1 MSVQKNVSLFGPAVW
16 EHIYEC
22 LVLLYRKTLTK
33 ERKSVTYHFR
43 VSNLQRYM
51 FNHWPINNERN
62 IISFLA
68 EKYYFQA
75 LYFQQE
81 KKDISFV
88 DNQSAIVAETFH
100 FMYEWES
107 STALLSFSNYNMFQ
121 QRYNWRIT
129 NLLRCF
135 SLNQPKRRISDI
147 YIYIDSIIDKRLL
160 IRTKVCLRAK

>member
-1 MSVQKNVSLFGPAVW
+1 MLIRSSRLAGQR

-33 ERKSVTYHFR
+33 EGKSMTYHFR

-81 KKDISFV
+81 KGISPSSIIRV
-88 DNQSAIVAETFH
+88 PQQPRHSTLCMN
-100 FMYEWES
+100 ES
-107 STALLSFSNYNMFQ
+107 QVQLCQVTQ
-121 QRYNWRIT
+121 TTICVQHNWRIT

-147 YIYIDSIIDKRLL
+147 YIYILIQLL
-160 IRTKVCLRAK
+160 IKGF

>member
-1 MSVQKNVSLFGPAVW
+1 MKKKKFLMSPQATYECPKKCQLIRSSRLAGQR

-88 DNQSAIVAETFH
+88 DNQSAVVAETFH
-100 FMYEWES
+100 FMYE
-107 STALLSFSNYNMFQ
+107 
-121 QRYNWRIT
+121 
-129 NLLRCF
+129 
-135 SLNQPKRRISDI
+135 
-147 YIYIDSIIDKRLL
+147 
-160 IRTKVCLRAK
+160 

>member
-107 STALLSFSNYNMFQ
+107 ITALLSYSNYNMLLLESSTAVLSYSNYNMFQ
-121 QRYNWRIT
+121 QRYNWRIIK
-129 NLLRCF
+129 LVKMF
-135 SLNQPKRRISDI
+135 FFKS
-147 YIYIDSIIDKRLL
+147 
-160 IRTKVCLRAK
+160 TKT